1 MAVRVALADDSFLVR
16 EALAGLLAGM
26 ADVELVATCR
36 DVDEL
41 RAAVD
46 DMSPDIVLTEIPM
59 PPSMSDEGLRLAAEL
74 RETHPETAVIALSD
88 ECNPAYAIAL
98 LEAGAD
104 GRAYLLKERLHT
116 PRQLLA
122 AIETVASG
130 GSLID
135 PKVVE
140 AVVDQRQSSQHTLLA
155 DLSAEER
162 STLVEMARG
171 SSNAAI
177 ARRLGINQRTVER
190 HIHTIFEKLELPTT
204 PDVNRRVRAVLL
216 YLASPGAT
224 PNARSTSRRP
234 RRGTGVP
241 P

>member
-1 MAVRVALADDSFLVR
+1 MAVRGALAGDSFLVR
-16 EALAGLLAGM
+16 EALAGLLAAM
-26 ADVELVATCR
+26 ADVELVAACR

-46 DMSPDIVLTEIPM
+46 DTRPDIVLTEIPM
-59 PPSMSDEGLRLAAEL
+59 PPSMTDEGLRLAAEL

-88 ECNPAYAIAL
+88 ECDPAHALAL
-98 LEAGAD
+98 LESGAD
-104 GRAYLLKERLHT
+104 GRAYLLKERLHS

-135 PKVVE
+135 AKVVE
-140 AVVDQRQSSQHTLLA
+140 ALVEALVGRRQGTQRSLLA
-155 DLSAEER
+155 DLTAEER
-162 STLVEMARG
+162 ATLVEMARG

-177 ARRLGINQRTVER
+177 ARRLRINQRTVER
-190 HIHTIFEKLELPTT
+190 HIHTLFEKLELPST

-216 YLASPGAT
+216 YLATAGAT
-224 PNARSTSRRP
+224 GAR
-234 RRGTGVP
+234 
-241 P
+241 

>member
-26 ADVELVATCR
+26 SEVELVAACR
-36 DVDEL
+36 NADEL

-46 DMSPDIVLTEIPM
+46 DTSPDIVLTEIPM
-59 PPSMSDEGLRLAAEL
+59 PPSMTDEGLRLAAEL
-74 RETHPETAVIALSD
+74 RETHPEMAVIALSD
-88 ECNPAYAIAL
+88 ECDPAYAIAL
-98 LEAGAD
+98 LESGAE
-104 GRAYLLKERLHT
+104 GRAYLLKERLHS

-135 PKVVE
+135 AKVVE
-140 AVVDQRQSSQHTLLA
+140 SLVEALVGRRQGTQRSLLA
-155 DLSAEER
+155 DLTAEER
-162 STLVEMARG
+162 ATLVEMARG

-177 ARRLGINQRTVER
+177 ARRLRINQRTVER
-190 HIHTIFEKLELPTT
+190 HIHTLFEKLELPST

-216 YLASPGAT
+216 YLATAGAT
-224 PNARSTSRRP
+224 GAR
-234 RRGTGVP
+234 
-241 P
+241 

>member
-16 EALAGLLAGM
+16 EALAGLLAAM
-26 ADVELVATCR
+26 ADVELVAACR

-46 DMSPDIVLTEIPM
+46 DTRPDIVLTEIPM
-59 PPSMSDEGLRLAAEL
+59 PPSMTDEGLRLAAEL

-88 ECNPAYAIAL
+88 ECDPAYALAL
-98 LEAGAD
+98 LESGAD
-104 GRAYLLKERLHT
+104 GRAYLLKERLHS

-135 PKVVE
+135 AKVVE
-140 AVVDQRQSSQHTLLA
+140 ALVEALVGRRQGTQRSLLA
-155 DLSAEER
+155 DLTAEER
-162 STLVEMARG
+162 ATLVEMARG

-177 ARRLGINQRTVER
+177 ARKLRINQRTVER
-190 HIHTIFEKLELPTT
+190 HIHTIFEKLELPST

-216 YLASPGAT
+216 YLATAGAT
-224 PNARSTSRRP
+224 GAR
-234 RRGTGVP
+234 
-241 P
+241 

>member
-26 ADVELVATCR
+26 SEVELVAACR
-36 DVDEL
+36 NADEL

-46 DMSPDIVLTEIPM
+46 DTSPDIVLTEIPM
-59 PPSMSDEGLRLAAEL
+59 PPSMTDEGLRLAAEL
-74 RETHPETAVIALSD
+74 RETHPEMAVIALSD
-88 ECNPAYAIAL
+88 ECDPAYAIAL
-98 LEAGAD
+98 LESGAE
-104 GRAYLLKERLHT
+104 GRGYLLKERLHS

-135 PKVVE
+135 AKVVE
-140 AVVDQRQSSQHTLLA
+140 ALVEALVGRRQGTQRSLLA
-155 DLSAEER
+155 DLTAEER
-162 STLVEMARG
+162 ATLVEMARG

-177 ARRLGINQRTVER
+177 ARKLRINQRTVER
-190 HIHTIFEKLELPTT
+190 HIHTIFEKLELPST

-216 YLASPGAT
+216 YLATAGAT
-224 PNARSTSRRP
+224 GAR
-234 RRGTGVP
+234 
-241 P
+241 

>member
-26 ADVELVATCR
+26 SEVELVAACR
-36 DVDEL
+36 NADEL

-46 DMSPDIVLTEIPM
+46 DTSPDIVLTEIPM
-59 PPSMSDEGLRLAAEL
+59 PPSMTDEGLRLAAEL
-74 RETHPETAVIALSD
+74 RETHPEMAVIALSD
-88 ECNPAYAIAL
+88 ECDPAYAIAL
-98 LEAGAD
+98 LESGAE
-104 GRAYLLKERLHT
+104 GRAYLLKERLHS

-135 PKVVE
+135 AKVVE
-140 AVVDQRQSSQHTLLA
+140 ALVEALVGRRQGTERSLLA
-155 DLSAEER
+155 DLTAEER
-162 STLVEMARG
+162 ATLVEMARG

-177 ARRLGINQRTVER
+177 ARRLRINQRTVER
-190 HIHTIFEKLELPTT
+190 HIHTLFEKLELPST

-216 YLASPGAT
+216 YLATAGAT
-224 PNARSTSRRP
+224 GAR
-234 RRGTGVP
+234 
-241 P
+241 